1 MWTKKRKDLH
11 ALDSLADVD
20 EDEPDRRPSK
30 RLQATYRD
38 SPVSRHLLQR
48 STTPMQGKVNHQS
61 SVCPKPAP
69 PLPFRPQLQLRQKD
83 VNSPQRAVPGP
94 SGLGAAVQQAAR
106 SSPKVSTP
114 FKAPTF
120 LHASSPL
127 VSAGPSSLT
136 KKRSLGTTR
145 PSSIVAYKSLQSD
158 WAKFAETEIAENGAA
173 KSSPWRGRE
182 TEEQREA
189 RKKAMLEK
197 LDKEKEVEIVPV
209 NQERRDGQEGDPS
222 GWMFDD

>member
-1 MWTKKRKDLH
+1 
-11 ALDSLADVD
+11 
-20 EDEPDRRPSK
+20 
-30 RLQATYRD
+30 
-38 SPVSRHLLQR
+38 
-48 STTPMQGKVNHQS
+48 
-61 SVCPKPAP
+61 
-69 PLPFRPQLQLRQKD
+69 
-83 VNSPQRAVPGP
+83 
-94 SGLGAAVQQAAR
+94 
-106 SSPKVSTP
+106 
-114 FKAPTF
+114 
-120 LHASSPL
+120 
-127 VSAGPSSLT
+127 LT